1 MKYDIF
7 RRNRQKEPETSQP
20 LKIDG
25 VGDAPMTMEPDN
37 AELAAQA
44 LLEIMLD
51 KQKRRRKKA
60 DADDA
65 DASDKYGKSGKS
77 DKAKDTLKTVT
88 YYHEL
93 ADRIR
98 QAYTSSRQRTLRF
111 LCYCEQQLRNQ
122 DMPLFGAG
130 SLNLMQAELFKR
142 IDVVDREGGDLKARW
157 QHCLAE
163 VTLRQMEAS
172 ARSYDEEDEEGKEE

>member
-1 MKYDIF
+1 
-7 RRNRQKEPETSQP
+7 
-20 LKIDG
+20 
-25 VGDAPMTMEPDN
+25 MTMEPDN

-44 LLEIMLD
+44 LLEVMID
-51 KQKRRRKKA
+51 KQKRRQKKA
-60 DADDA
+60 DV
-65 DASDKYGKSGKS
+65 SDKSETSEKS
-77 DKAKDTLKTVT
+77 DKSGSTKPNTLQTSE
-88 YYHEL
+88 YYHQL
-93 ADRIR
+93 SDRIR

-172 ARSYDEEDEEGKEE
+172 ARSYDEEDEEEKEE

>member
-1 MKYDIF
+1 MKCDIF
-7 RRNRQKEPETSQP
+7 RRNRQKEPETPQT

-25 VGDAPMTMEPDN
+25 VGEAPMTMEADN

-44 LLEIMLD
+44 LLEVMLD

-60 DADDA
+60 DV
-65 DASDKYGKSGKS
+65 SDKSETSGKS
-77 DKAKDTLKTVT
+77 VESGKPNTLQTSE
-88 YYHEL
+88 YYHQL
-93 ADRIR
+93 SDRIR
-98 QAYTSSRQRTLRF
+98 KAYASSRQRTLRF

-122 DMPLFGAG
+122 DIPLYGAN
-130 SLNLMQAELFKR
+130 SLNIMQAELYKR
-142 IDVVDREGGDLKARW
+142 IDVVDREGGDIKARW

-172 ARSYDEEDEEGKEE
+172 ARSDEAEEGKEE

>member
-1 MKYDIF
+1 MNRNIF
-7 RRNRQKEPETSQP
+7 FRQNRQKEPETPQT

-25 VGDAPMTMEPDN
+25 VGEAPMTMEADN

-44 LLEIMLD
+44 LLEVMLD

-60 DADDA
+60 DV
-65 DASDKYGKSGKS
+65 SDKSETSGKS
-77 DKAKDTLKTVT
+77 VESGKPNTLQTSE
-88 YYHEL
+88 YYHQL
-93 ADRIR
+93 SDRIR
-98 QAYTSSRQRTLRF
+98 KAYASSRQRTLRF

-122 DMPLFGAG
+122 DIPLYGAN
-130 SLNLMQAELFKR
+130 SLNIMQAELYKR
-142 IDVVDREGGDLKARW
+142 IDVVDREGGDIKARW

-172 ARSYDEEDEEGKEE
+172 ARSDEAEEGKEE